1 MQYEVNSPPLF
12 LKQSLL
18 TCVMGTDFGCTVSVP
33 ITLYETLSPEG
44 IAVPGIDE
52 LDIAMEGLGFVG
64 DAQ

>member
-1 MQYEVNSPPLF
+1 
-12 LKQSLL
+12 
-18 TCVMGTDFGCTVSVP
+18 MGTDFGCTVSVP